1 MGVSLRRP
9 CVKRVIQPSPDPTD
23 PNMRPYYEYT
33 YTFKAVG
40 RC

>member
-1 MGVSLRRP
+1 MCKTGSSAIAR
-9 CVKRVIQPSPDPTD
+9 PTD
-23 PNMRPYYEYT
+23 PNFSPYYEFT